1 VADPIYYASGTNKPG
16 EIRGMARA
24 GRDLGVA
31 ADECLSRDCASALVE
46 IARTHPK
53 VRVFVDS
60 GAFSEV
66 SDKAEHHAKAGLEPR
81 PGELLVV
88 KPITEADWAKRL
100 GLMERVGKALGPR
113 LLVMAPD
120 KIADQQET
128 LRRLRWFRRSGW
140 LDRIRKTGT
149 EIAVVLQG
157 GALDP
162 LAFDAAAAKAL
173 GWGGYAIAFPMMK
186 GATPLALVRAFMDKR
201 VARRVHLLG
210 VGPRARKQK
219 GRPGA
224 ADIRRELFNRFPNV
238 GWSWD
243 SALIRASVGRTP
255 GREAPYTAAQDIVR
269 QRLHTEAMRGQVK
282 FARKGFALD
291 WTDMAGRP
299 SLYLLDLWGWPK
311 AAAQLKALRGKA
323 RTADTAQGRA
333 RWRKRKAA
341 WDKVCREFRARAAR
355 TALAAGLAGDELER
369 FIADP
374 DAFSKTPTDH
384 PRILFDPSYSHAL
397 ETAFDQWTKTKA
409 KQGGPPEIAELL
421 AERATYLAFRP
432 GGIAGSPGQPGL
444 PGFLEAV

>member
-1 VADPIYYASGTNKPG
+1 
-16 EIRGMARA
+16 MARA

-31 ADECLSRDCASALVE
+31 ADECLSRDCAAALVE
-46 IARTHPK
+46 LATSHPQ

-81 PGELLVV
+81 PGQLQVV
-88 KPITEADWAKRL
+88 KPITEADWATRL
-100 GLMERVGKALGPR
+100 RLMERVGKALGPR

-120 KIADQQET
+120 KIADQTET
-128 LRRLRWFRRSGW
+128 LRRLRWFRSSGW
-140 LDRIRKTGT
+140 LDRLRKTGA

-157 GALDP
+157 GELDP

-173 GWGGYAIAFPMMK
+173 GWRGYAIAFPMMK
-186 GATPLALVRAFMDKR
+186 GATPLALVRAFMDNR
-201 VARRVHLLG
+201 VTRRVHLLG
-210 VGPRARKQK
+210 VGPKSRKQK

-224 ADIRRELFNRFPNV
+224 GDIQRELFHRFPNV

-255 GREAPYTAAQDIVR
+255 GREAVYTAAQDLVR
-269 QRLHTEAMRGQVK
+269 QELHAEALRGQIK
-282 FARKGFALD
+282 FGRKGFALD
-291 WTDMAGRP
+291 WTDMAARP

-311 AAAQLKALRGKA
+311 AAAQLKALRGTA
-323 RTADTAQGRA
+323 RTAETARGRA
-333 RWRKRKAA
+333 QWRKRKAA
-341 WDKVCREFRARAAR
+341 WDKVCRDFRARANR
-355 TALAAGLAGDELER
+355 TARAAGLEGAELER
-369 FIADP
+369 FVADP
-374 DAFSKTPTDH
+374 DAFSQTPPDH
-384 PRILFDPSYSHAL
+384 PRIVFDPSYSHAL
-397 ETAFDQWTKTKA
+397 ETAFDQWTKMKA

-432 GGIAGSPGQPGL
+432 GGIPGAPGQPAL